1 MKTIV
6 AISTPSG
13 SGGIGILRVSGKEAV
28 KIADAVFLVKGNP
41 CAEVLRSNP
50 LKMCFGE
57 FVGEDFSDKGY
68 AVYFPEGK
76 SFTGE
81 DTVEFYLHGGVR
93 IMRGALR
100 SAISK
105 GCVTAEAGEF
115 TKRAYLNGRMSL
127 ADAEGVADM
136 INAESSA
143 GLRAAYR
150 LMQGGVSAKVN
161 EITDDLLDVIA
172 TLEASLDYPDEMED
186 EVIPTIEDRIP
197 SILARIHAL
206 ASTSYIGRM
215 AKSGI
220 NVVIAGEPN
229 VGKSSLLNAILGE
242 DKAIVT
248 DIAGTTR
255 DAISGSVEVDGVL
268 INFTD
273 TAGLRNS
280 DDTVES
286 IGVERAKKAIEGAD
300 EIVYVFDGTK
310 GGNLPDEVQGKDN
323 VFVVYNKCDRED
335 FIAPD
340 KTDRVYCVSAKTG
353 DGVENLKSALSAI
366 YRDGEVDGA
375 DVITSERHLSALY
388 RAENALEHAVLAKDE
403 TIDCVLID
411 LREGYDALGE
421 ITGATAGEDV
431 VDGIFSKFCV
441 GK

>member
-13 SGGIGILRVSGKEAV
+13 SGGIGILRVSGEEAV
-28 KIADAVFLVKGNP
+28 KIAGAVFLVKGKS
-41 CAEVLRSNP
+41 CEDELRNNP

-57 FVGEDFSDKGY
+57 FIGEDFTDKGY

-93 IMRGALR
+93 IMRGGLR
-100 SAISK
+100 TAISK
-105 GCVTAEAGEF
+105 GCVPAEAGEF

-150 LMQGGVSAKVN
+150 LMQGGVANKVN
-161 EITDDLLDVIA
+161 DIANELLSVIA

-186 EVIPTIEDRIP
+186 EVLPVLEQRIP
-197 SILARIHAL
+197 LLVTRVRAL
-206 ASTSYIGRM
+206 ASTSYVGRM
-215 AKSGI
+215 AKNGI

-242 DKAIVT
+242 EKAIVT

-255 DAISGSVEVDGVL
+255 DTVSGGVEVDGVL
-268 INFTD
+268 LNFTD
-273 TAGLRNS
+273 TAGLR
-280 DDTVES
+280 DGADTVES

-300 EIVYVFDGTK
+300 EIVYVFDGTR
-310 GGNLPDEVQGKDN
+310 GGELPEEVKDREN
-323 VFVVYNKCDRED
+323 VFVVYNKS
-335 FIAPD
+335 D
-340 KTDRVYCVSAKTG
+340 KEGFVHPATSDKVYSVSAKTR
-353 DGVENLKSALSAI
+353 DGVDALKSALAKI
-366 YRDGEVDGA
+366 YKDGEVDGA
-375 DVITSERHLSALY
+375 DLITSERHLSALN
-388 RAENALEHAVLAKDE
+388 RAKDALLNAFLAKDE
-403 TIDCVLID
+403 PIDCVLVD
-411 LREGYDALGE
+411 LREVYDALGE
-421 ITGATAGEDV
+421 ITGATAGEDIV
-431 VDGIFSKFCV
+431 NEIFSKFCV

>member
-28 KIADAVFLVKGNP
+28 KMADAVFLAKGKP
-41 CAEVLRSNP
+41 CADTLTSNP

-100 SAISK
+100 TAIAK
-105 GCVTAEAGEF
+105 GCVPAEAGEF

-150 LMQGGVSAKVN
+150 LMQGGVSSKVT
-161 EITDDLLDVIA
+161 EIADELLDVIA

-186 EVIPTIEDRIP
+186 EVIPVVEEKIP
-197 SILARIHAL
+197 AVLARIRAL

-229 VGKSSLLNAILGE
+229 VGKSSLLNALLGE

-255 DAISGSVEVDGVL
+255 DTISGSVEEGGVL
-268 INFTD
+268 LNFTD
-273 TAGLRNS
+273 TAGLRDS
-280 DDTVES
+280 DDKVES
-286 IGVERAKKAIEGAD
+286 IGVERARKAIDGAD

-310 GGNLPDEVQGKDN
+310 GGKLPADVSNKDG
-323 VFVVYNKCDRED
+323 VFVVYNKCDKED
-335 FIAPD
+335 FIAPATD
-340 KTDRVYCVSAKTG
+340 GKTFAVSAKTG
-353 DGVENLKSALSAI
+353 EGVPELKSALAAI
-366 YRDGEVDGA
+366 YREGEVDGG

-388 RAENALEHAVLAKDE
+388 CAENALEHAVLAKDE

-421 ITGATAGEDV
+421 ITGATAGEDIV
-431 VDGIFSKFCV
+431 NGIFSKFCV